1 MTVPMLRQTG
11 APSIASADI
20 DTLVRRLTAKVEADL
35 DDFRRG
41 VIAFE
46 HAPTVRERSALEAR
60 HAELVRSLDGHEAQ
74 ARAHVTMMLNA
85 FRSYG
90 ETAEDAD
97 LNLMTWM
104 LVVGDQPVWAVKE
117 TVRRFI
123 RAEVRGADD
132 RRGPTPAEFSR
143 VLGGITAPV
152 QAEIRRLETVL
163 RARVDEPIKPTDVAR
178 AKAHAAEL
186 IAGIVSANVV
196 GRPEPATV

>member
-11 APSIASADI
+11 APTIASAEI
-20 DTLVRRLTAKVEADL
+20 DTMVRRFTARVGADPG
-35 DDFRRG
+35 DFRRG
-41 VIAFE
+41 MIAFE
-46 HAPTVRERSALEAR
+46 HAPTVRERFALEAR
-60 HAELVRSLDGHEAQ
+60 HAELVRSLDGHDAQ
-74 ARAHVTMMLNA
+74 AKAHLTMMRNA
-85 FRSYG
+85 FRSYA
-90 ETAEDAD
+90 ETEADAE

-143 VLGGITAPV
+143 VLVTIIAPLHR
-152 QAEIRRLETVL
+152 EIRSLETVL
-163 RARVDEPIKPTDVAR
+163 GARIEAPIKPADQAR
-178 AKAHAAEL
+178 ARAMAAEL
-186 IAGIVSANVV
+186 IAGIVAARVV